1 MERQKSDFRSAQE
14 NFWALEYSMGYIR
27 KNSDFDQSRLLEGWR
42 KMLKCVETPG
52 SYIECGANVGRNIDA
67 LSILYPDSLGSAI
80 EISEDAA
87 QILRDKHP
95 MVSVINNS
103 ILEADIPNKVDL
115 SFTMGVLI
123 HINPDQLLQNVEKL
137 VSLSNRY
144 VLVGEYF
151 NREPTSIPYQGH
163 SDKLFKRDW
172 GKFVLENFGKEL
184 RLLDYGFLWGHIYD
198 AGGFDDITWFL
209 FERK

>member
-1 MERQKSDFRSAQE
+1 MGDDRTDQE
-14 NFWALEYSMGYIR
+14 NFWALEYSKGYIR
-27 KNSDFDQSRLLEGWR
+27 KNSDFDRELLLQGWR
-42 KMLKCVETPG
+42 EMLKCVEGLG

-67 LSILYPDSLGSAI
+67 LSALFPDSLGSAI

-95 MVSVINNS
+95 GLTVINNS
-103 ILEADIPNKVDL
+103 ILEADIPHKVDL
-115 SFTMGVLI
+115 SFTQGVLI
-123 HINPDQLLQNVEKL
+123 HINPDELLQNVEKL

-151 NREPTSIPYQGH
+151 NREPTAIPYQGH
-163 SDKLFKRDW
+163 EDKLFKRDW
-172 GKFVLENFGKEL
+172 GKFVLEHFGKEL

-198 AGGFDDITWFL
+198 SGGFDDITWFL